1 MTYFRSKTAA
11 DRYLAGRRYF
21 HPFVIGKIRE
31 FLNIKAPLHRAL
43 DAGCGTG
50 DSTIALSSVTE
61 FVVGADVSHEMLR
74 RAARQAG
81 VAYVLAKG
89 EELPLPDEV
98 FQMVTVALALHWM
111 QRDLFLKESYR
122 VLERGGTLVM
132 YMRFFDLEAG
142 NSNGF
147 RRWYSEEFLRRFPP
161 LPRNV
166 QPPSRAEVERHGFR
180 NLREE
185 HYSKAE
191 PYRLTEFVDYLLS
204 ASNVIS
210 TIELGAETIDSVR
223 DWLTQSLEPFFEEEV
238 ATVAFATS
246 IHWTQKPQ
254 A

>member
-21 HPFVIGKIRE
+21 HPFVIGKITE

-61 FVVGADVSHEMLR
+61 FVVGADVSYEMLR

-98 FQMVTVALALHWM
+98 FQIVTVALALHWM
-111 QRDLFLKESYR
+111 DRDLFLREAHR
-122 VLERGGTLVM
+122 VLERGGMLVM
-132 YMRFFDLEAG
+132 YSRFFDLEAG
-142 NSNGF
+142 NSNAF
-147 RRWYSEEFLRRFPP
+147 RNWYSEEFLRRVPP

-180 NLREE
+180 NLREQ
-185 HYSKAE
+185 HYSTGE
-191 PYRLTEFVDYLLS
+191 PYTLAEFVDYLLS

-210 TIELGAETIDSVR
+210 TIEQGAETINSAQN
-223 DWLTQSLEPFFEEEV
+223 WLRQSLEPFFEQEA
-238 ATVAFATS
+238 ATVAFATG
-246 IHWTQKPQ
+246 IHWTQKP
-254 A
+254 